1 MTPGTAPAFSFDV
14 DDITI
19 VAPAVP
25 ADFDGMGLKMWLCSG
40 VERGCFMTLPLGLYS
55 LDRVYGRERRRTL
68 RGGTSLPAPLDYDG
82 DGDVDFT
89 IFSGGPWHLYNDNQ
103 N

>member
-1 MTPGTAPAFSFDV
+1 
-14 DDITI
+14 
-19 VAPAVP
+19 
-25 ADFDGMGLKMWLCSG
+25 MWLCSG

-89 IFSGGPWHLYNDNQ
+89 IFSGGPWHLYNDDGSYNTGIWTGGVANDQ
-103 N
+103 AISRRLLP